1 MRLPLQGLGRIVSL
15 SKIDYPGYAHCM
27 KACDLKKQSIVLI
40 NNDPH
45 SIEQIQ
51 VQTPSARGGATLY
64 KVRFRNVRTRSKVD
78 QTLKGDDQLQE
89 ASFDSR
95 EVQYLYENGGRYAFM
110 DLESYDQFEL
120 MAEELEE
127 ALPYLIDDLEGIKAL
142 VSEDKVLCIRMPDVV
157 ELPITECD
165 PSIKGASA
173 TSRTKPAVCSTG
185 LTVQVPEYIGPDEII
200 RVDTRTGEFLSRA

>member
-1 MRLPLQGLGRIVSL
+1 
-15 SKIDYPGYAHCM
+15 M
-27 KACDLKKQSIVLI
+27 KACDLKKQSIILI

-45 SIEQIQ
+45 TVEQIQ

-64 KVRFRNVRTRSKVD
+64 KVRFRNVRTKGKVD
-78 QTLKGDDQLQE
+78 QPLKGDDALQE
-89 ASFDSR
+89 ASLESR
-95 EVQYLYENGGRYAFM
+95 DVQYLYENGGLYAFM

-120 MAEELEE
+120 SAADLENE
-127 ALPYLIDDLEGIKAL
+127 LPYLIDDLEGIKAMI
-142 VSEDKVLCIRMPDVV
+142 SDEKVLCIRMPDVV

-173 TSRTKPAVCSTG
+173 TSRTKPATCSTG
-185 LTVQVPEYIGPDEII
+185 LIVQVPEYIGPDEVI